1 MRRTLTPMLLL
12 LLVVLA
18 ACGGG
23 DGADTT
29 GATTT
34 TAASFAGDA
43 TRGAEL
49 YTGTC
54 MACHG
59 PDGQGI
65 EGLGKPWVGSDFIN
79 SSSDVELLA
88 FLNVGRA
95 ADDPL
100 NTTGV
105 AMLPKGG
112 NPALTD
118 DDLLDLIAY
127 MRSLNL

>member
-1 MRRTLTPMLLL
+1 MKRLLTPLLLL

-29 GATTT
+29 KATTT
-34 TAASFAGDA
+34 TAGSFAGDA

-79 SSSDVELLA
+79 SSSDVELLT

-118 DDLLDLIAY
+118 EDLLDLIAY